1 MILRN
6 PFSVLPASFIF
17 ALGLLFLISSSAL
30 HALPA
35 RIKSTVPEIGAAEVD
50 PAIKEIR
57 VTFDRDMSEGMS
69 WTGSGEAFPP
79 SPKDAKP
86 KWIDKRTCAFP
97 VKLEAGKFYRIG
109 VNSTD
114 FTNFQDGSGVPAAP
128 RVIYFTTKGAT
139 EEILARM
146 EKPMVI
152 LFDPDSGD
160 SEVGAGTSELSVT
173 FDIPMSLGMSWVGGG
188 EHFPQSPEGA
198 KPTWSEDMKTCTFPV
213 VLKPD
218 SLYRLNLNGILY
230 NNFQSSWGVPLDPVD
245 YTFQTS
251 P

>member
-1 MILRN
+1 M
-6 PFSVLPASFIF
+6 SLPPSIVAFVF
-17 ALGLLFLISSSAL
+17 LFLCLTEL

-35 RIKSTVPEIGAAEVD
+35 RIKSSVPEIGATEVD

-97 VKLEAGKFYRIG
+97 VKLEAGKFYRVGI
-109 VNSTD
+109 NSTE
-114 FTNFQDGSGVPAAP
+114 FQNFQDESGAPAAP

-139 EEILARM
+139 EDILARM

-152 LFDPDSGD
+152 LFEPDSGAPD
-160 SEVGAGTSELSVT
+160 VSAGTTELRVT
-173 FDIPMSLGMSWVGGG
+173 FDVPMAAGMSWVGGG
-188 EHFPQSPEGA
+188 EHFPQIPDGA
-198 KPTWSEDMKTCTFPV
+198 RGEWSEDFKTCIFPV
-213 VLKPD
+213 ILKPD
-218 SLYRLNLNGILY
+218 WDYRINLNGVLY
-230 NNFQSSWGVPLDPVD
+230 NNFQSAWGVPLDPVD
-245 YTFQTS
+245 YTFQTA